1 MQHFLIKWDFL
12 NGYYVELAKK
22 CGNPYHHSHPKE
34 FDPMSIP
41 FPTRLITSQQREET
55 MCVVNATCSK
65 ASGRNFMKGKM
76 GKFISTNK
84 IIYISNKSSGKHDS
98 VKDDIEQMID
108 DFESS
113 DEKTFVALSDV
124 PMKDMFPDLDK
135 DTNDDTITISSHKSS
150 PGSISSK
157 KLNDDGHMSDL
168 ANKVAQERVGRNLSF
183 NENLFIAVAWVV
195 KPAFR
200 LFMLCPEVI
209 WIDVTSH
216 SNNKGFTLLTLS
228 SNTSIG
234 KQVVFMW
241 IFIPKQQRFS
251 FRWVFQEAIT
261 TLIPKWLCDLVMF
274 FMKDADPQ
282 QRNELFWAMVNVFV
296 DARGKRGYMW
306 FPCR

>member
-1 MQHFLIKWDFL
+1 
-12 NGYYVELAKK
+12 
-22 CGNPYHHSHPKE
+22 
-34 FDPMSIP
+34 
-41 FPTRLITSQQREET
+41 
-55 MCVVNATCSK
+55 
-65 ASGRNFMKGKM
+65 
-76 GKFISTNK
+76 
-84 IIYISNKSSGKHDS
+84 
-98 VKDDIEQMID
+98 MID

-113 DEKTFVALSDV
+113 DEITFVALSDV

-135 DTNDDTITISSHKSS
+135 DTNDDTITISSYSYKSS

-157 KLNDDGHMSDL
+157 KLNDDGHMPDL
-168 ANKVAQERVGRNLSF
+168 ANKVAQERVEHNLSI

-216 SNNKGFTLLTLS
+216 SNNKGFNLLTLP

-234 KQVVFMW
+234 KQVVFMC
-241 IFIPKQQRFS
+241 PKQQRFS

-282 QRNELFWAMVNVFV
+282 QCNELLWAMVNVFV
-296 DARGKRGYMW
+296 NARGKRGYMW